1 MPPSSEELEMG
12 DALGLVNT
20 YMLASSALTALGR
33 HEAGAVLLGVAH
45 STGLSTRSAV
55 AHTILLLGEAEV
67 RSREKLS
74 GDDRRSPADRSGRDV
89 RRLRRGRLPPH

>member
-1 MPPSSEELEMG
+1 
-12 DALGLVNT
+12 
-20 YMLASSALTALGR
+20 MLASSALTALGR

-67 RSREKLS
+67 RSREAL
-74 GDDRRSPADRSGRDV
+74 GDDRRSLLIDQGATFDNYTAV
-89 RRLRRGRLPPH
+89 AYLRTEAERILNQPVD